1 MEKNKY
7 EALKSL
13 RAKVAA
19 GTANFSER
27 NIVRI
32 ADKKKAKG
40 QKPTFNL
47 KSRNANK

>member
-1 MEKNKY
+1 MEKNKC
-7 EALKSL
+7 EALKAL

-32 ADKKKAKG
+32 ADKKKAKS
-40 QKPTFNL
+40 KHL
-47 KSRNANK
+47 KFERNEVQR